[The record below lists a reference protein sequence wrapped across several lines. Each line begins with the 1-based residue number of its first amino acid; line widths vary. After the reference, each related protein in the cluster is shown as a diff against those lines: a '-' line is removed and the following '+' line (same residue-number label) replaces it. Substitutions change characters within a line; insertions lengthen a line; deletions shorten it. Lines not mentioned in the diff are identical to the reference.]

1 MMQAFIAP
9 LAELAEYQEI
19 LQKRRKEKG
28 ILQIAGCV
36 NSQKTHLIYA
46 LGDGFSYKI
55 IVFSSEEKA
64 QKAYEEYRFLDSGV
78 LYYPARDLLFY
89 HADIKG
95 NYLMKQRME
104 VIRSMVTRQKNQEIT
119 VITTMDAFLDGL
131 SPAEEIVSKRIQIS
145 SGILL
150 ILRSFRRDFP
160 AWGMRGKYRLKDR
173 DSLQCAAG
181 SWIFFRLQKR
191 FRCVWSSG
199 AMR

>member
-9 LAELAEYQEI
+9 LAGLAEYQEI

-36 NSQKTHLIYA
+36 NSQKTHLMYA

-119 VITTMDAFLDGL
+119 VITTMDAFLDL
-131 SPAEEIVSKRIQIS
+131 S
-145 SGILL
+145 L
-150 ILRSFRRDFP
+150 IH
-160 AWGMRGKYRLKDR
+160 
-173 DSLQCAAG
+173 
-181 SWIFFRLQKR
+181 I
-191 FRCVWSSG
+191 
-199 AMR
+199 

>member
-36 NSQKTHLIYA
+36 NSQKTHLMYA

-78 LYYPARDLLFY
+78 L
-89 HADIKG
+89 
-95 NYLMKQRME
+95 
-104 VIRSMVTRQKNQEIT
+104 
-119 VITTMDAFLDGL
+119 
-131 SPAEEIVSKRIQIS
+131 
-145 SGILL
+145 SG
-150 ILRSFRRDFP
+150 
-160 AWGMRGKYRLKDR
+160 
-173 DSLQCAAG
+173 
-181 SWIFFRLQKR
+181 KR
-191 FRCVWSSG
+191 FVVLPCGYQRKLSDEAADGSDPQYGDKTKESG
-199 AMR
+199 DYSDHDYGCFSGRAFSGRGNRFEADSDLIRRYC